1 MQHLKTTNMGT
12 AAPPTGNLGPMAT
25 TQDAHALFLPTIQKK
40 EKCCLCKKDLLIY
53 KTEFS
58 RATCCGQV
66 FHKSCHR
73 NLQNSKRLSKC
84 IHCHVKYPTTDKEIV
99 SRIYKWVK
107 KGEAWAL
114 SIMAK
119 SYRDG
124 NYGVKKSLIMAVKM
138 FEKAVEQG
146 DPAAMC
152 ELALM
157 YDSGEGVAQSYKQA
171 ADLYGMAAVQGDVR
185 AQVNLGNMYY
195 HGKDIEQSFP
205 KAIALFTLAANQGN
219 AGAQYNLGNSYYRGG
234 EGVDQS
240 NVMAREWWT
249 KAVAQG
255 LPEAIDSL
263 KQLDDLE
270 GKITSTG
277 PSRLCCAS
285 CGESKPKKSAPC
297 AFCGKSEDCQF
308 HQFLVRSE
316 AFLTIEL
323 NTIKEEEQKYVLHT

>member
-1 MQHLKTTNMGT
+1 
-12 AAPPTGNLGPMAT
+12 
-25 TQDAHALFLPTIQKK
+25 
-40 EKCCLCKKDLLIY
+40 
-53 KTEFS
+53 
-58 RATCCGQV
+58 
-66 FHKSCHR
+66 
-73 NLQNSKRLSKC
+73 
-84 IHCHVKYPTTDKEIV
+84 
-99 SRIYKWVK
+99 
-107 KGEAWAL
+107 
-114 SIMAK
+114 
-119 SYRDG
+119 
-124 NYGVKKSLIMAVKM
+124 M

-146 DPAAMC
+146 DAAAMC

-195 HGKDIEQSFP
+195 HGKDIEQSFS

-285 CGESKPKKSAPC
+285 CGESQTKKAAPC
-297 AFCGKSEDCQF
+297 AFCGKSEYCKF
-308 HQFLVRSE
+308 PQFLVRSGE
-316 AFLTIEL
+316 FLSIEL
-323 NTIKEEEQKYVLHT
+323 NTQHMERLLPSRWWLR